1 MTVKEFKEE
10 LDKLSDD
17 IELCVS
23 EYEATKEDYRKG
35 CYRTVEGIK
44 QFNIEDDIAFIK
56 LSNMGIGNPLLIDL
70 E

>member
-23 EYEATKEDYRKG
+23 EYETTKEDYRKG
-35 CYRTVEGIK
+35 CYRILKVL
-44 QFNIEDDIAFIK
+44 N
-56 LSNMGIGNPLLIDL
+56 NLI
-70 E
+70 